1 MAKKRMLLA
10 YYGVSSGVI
19 PFSIEEILSAIKETN
34 VDAVCISV
42 HPNKEEV
49 AEILRRVT
57 NDSIKIYTN
66 LDYEDY
72 KLMYNTIPVCGIE
85 VADFL
90 GIKDIA
96 EIVSTPTTDP
106 AAFDNGAILDKLRN
120 IPTENIYHDDDSE
133 HL

>member
-1 MAKKRMLLA
+1 MAKKRLLLA

-49 AEILRRVT
+49 AKILRRIT

-72 KLMYNTIPVCGIE
+72 RLMYNTIPVCGSE
-85 VADFL
+85 VADFH

-96 EIVSTPTTDP
+96 EIVNSPTMDP
-106 AAFDNGAILDKLRN
+106 AAFGNSAMLDKLRD
-120 IPTENIYHDDDSE
+120 IPTENTYHDDDSE
-133 HL
+133 YL

>member
-1 MAKKRMLLA
+1 MTKKRLLLA
-10 YYGVSSGVI
+10 YYGINSGVI
-19 PFSIEEILSAIKETN
+19 PLSVEEILSAIKETN

-49 AEILRRVT
+49 AKILRRVT

-66 LDYEDY
+66 LKYEDY
-72 KLMYNTIPVCGIE
+72 RLMYNTIPVWGLE
-85 VADFL
+85 LAEWL

-96 EIVSTPTTDP
+96 EIVSSPTTDP
-106 AAFDNGAILDKLRN
+106 AAFGNSAILDKLRN
-120 IPTENIYHDDDSE
+120 IPTENTYHDDDSE

>member
-1 MAKKRMLLA
+1 MAKKRLLLA
-10 YYGVSSGVI
+10 YYGINSGVI

-49 AEILRRVT
+49 AKILRRIT

-66 LDYEDY
+66 LKYEDY
-72 KLMYNTIPVCGIE
+72 RLMYNTIPVCGLE
-85 VADFL
+85 LAEWL
-90 GIKDIA
+90 GIKDVA
-96 EIVSTPTTDP
+96 EIVRTPIMDP
-106 AAFDNGAILDKLRN
+106 AAFGNSAMLDKLRN
-120 IPTENIYHDDDSE
+120 IPTEITYHDDDSE